1 MFCTLFRPIL
11 NSFKLLEIYFFQH
24 YILRMTTIC
33 KPTNLRPVAEAFT
46 ITRMTVLKSCVK
58 VWLKILLSSFI
69 KFLKGSRFII
79 LTVTNENGK
88 PFTLDSLRGRP
99 LLINFWASW
108 CAPCIAEMPSLQ
120 KAAEQ
125 LHPDGIDVLLIS
137 LDRGGVKKALPVLR
151 AHGVTTPRL
160 GFDPKAAL
168 SREMGVS
175 GLPTSF
181 LLSADHQN
189 CVIYV
194 GPREWHEDPL
204 LSNIREFVTI
214 TSSSSA

>member
-1 MFCTLFRPIL
+1 MSYTRLSI
-11 NSFKLLEIYFFQH
+11 NFQPKTAQPPRRWFLSAGLAVWAGWH
-24 YILRMTTIC
+24 AGGMV
-33 KPTNLRPVAEAFT
+33 PPVASARAST
-46 ITRMTVLKSCVK
+46 PAVSTAQNLQATPPMTQP
-58 VWLKILLSSFI
+58 
-69 KFLKGSRFII
+69 
-79 LTVTNENGK
+79 LTDEDGEV
-88 PFTLDSLRGRP
+88 FTLDNLRGRP

-160 GFDPKAAL
+160 GFDPKAAV

-181 LLSADHQN
+181 LLSADHKN

-194 GPREWHEDPL
+194 GPREWHEDDMQAE
-204 LSNIREFVTI
+204 IRGFVTA
-214 TSSSSA
+214 TSSNSA

>member
-1 MFCTLFRPIL
+1 MSYTRLSI
-11 NSFKLLEIYFFQH
+11 NFQPKTAQPPRRWFLSAGLAAWAGW
-24 YILRMTTIC
+24 YAGGMM
-33 KPTNLRPVAEAFT
+33 PPVASARAST
-46 ITRMTVLKSCVK
+46 PAVSSVQNLQATPPMTQP
-58 VWLKILLSSFI
+58 
-69 KFLKGSRFII
+69 
-79 LTVTNENGK
+79 LTDEGGAV
-88 PFTLDSLRGRP
+88 FTLDSLRGRA

-194 GPREWHEDPL
+194 GPREWHEDAMQAE
-204 LSNIREFVTI
+204 IRGFVTA
-214 TSSSSA
+214 TSSNSA

>member
-1 MFCTLFRPIL
+1 MSYTRLSI
-11 NSFKLLEIYFFQH
+11 NFQPKTAQPPRRWFLSAGLAAWAGW
-24 YILRMTTIC
+24 YAGGMM
-33 KPTNLRPVAEAFT
+33 PPVASARAST
-46 ITRMTVLKSCVK
+46 AAVSTAQNIQATPPMTQP
-58 VWLKILLSSFI
+58 
-69 KFLKGSRFII
+69 
-79 LTVTNENGK
+79 LTDEDGTV
-88 PFTLDSLRGRP
+88 FTLDNLRGRP

-137 LDRGGVKKALPVLR
+137 LDRGGMKKALPVLR

-160 GFDPKAAL
+160 GFDSKAAL

-181 LLSADHQN
+181 LLSADHKN
-189 CVIYV
+189 CVIYA
-194 GPREWHEDPL
+194 GPREWHEDAMQAE
-204 LSNIREFVTI
+204 IRGFVTA
-214 TSSSSA
+214 TSSNSA

>member
-1 MFCTLFRPIL
+1 MSYTRLSI
-11 NSFKLLEIYFFQH
+11 NFQPKTAQPPRRWFLSAGLAVWAGWH
-24 YILRMTTIC
+24 ASGMV
-33 KPTNLRPVAEAFT
+33 PPVASARAST
-46 ITRMTVLKSCVK
+46 PAVSTAQNLQATPPMTQP
-58 VWLKILLSSFI
+58 
-69 KFLKGSRFII
+69 
-79 LTVTNENGK
+79 LTDEGGAV
-88 PFTLDSLRGRP
+88 FTLDSLRGRA

-160 GFDPKAAL
+160 GFDPKAAV

-181 LLSADHQN
+181 LLSADHKN

-194 GPREWHEDPL
+194 GPREWHEDDMQAE
-204 LSNIREFVTI
+204 IRGFVTA
-214 TSSSSA
+214 TSSNSA

>member
-1 MFCTLFRPIL
+1 MSYTRLSI
-11 NSFKLLEIYFFQH
+11 NFQPKTAQPPRRWFLSAGLAVWAGWH
-24 YILRMTTIC
+24 AGGMV
-33 KPTNLRPVAEAFT
+33 PPVASARAST
-46 ITRMTVLKSCVK
+46 PAVSTAQNLQATPPMTQP
-58 VWLKILLSSFI
+58 
-69 KFLKGSRFII
+69 
-79 LTVTNENGK
+79 LTDEDGEV
-88 PFTLDSLRGRP
+88 FTLDNLRGRP

-120 KAAEQ
+120 EAAEQ

-181 LLSADHQN
+181 LLSADHKN

-194 GPREWHEDPL
+194 GPREWHEDAMQAE
-204 LSNIREFVTI
+204 IRGFVTAN
-214 TSSSSA
+214 SSNSA

>member
-1 MFCTLFRPIL
+1 MSYTRLSI
-11 NSFKLLEIYFFQH
+11 NFQPKTAQPPRRWFLSAGLAVWAGWH
-24 YILRMTTIC
+24 AGGMV
-33 KPTNLRPVAEAFT
+33 PPVASARAST
-46 ITRMTVLKSCVK
+46 PAVSTAQNLQATPPMTQP
-58 VWLKILLSSFI
+58 
-69 KFLKGSRFII
+69 
-79 LTVTNENGK
+79 LTDEDGEV
-88 PFTLDSLRGRP
+88 FTLDNLRGRP

-120 KAAEQ
+120 EAAEQ

-160 GFDPKAAL
+160 GFDPKAAV

-181 LLSADHQN
+181 LLSADHKN

-194 GPREWHEDPL
+194 GPREWHEDDMQAE
-204 LSNIREFVTI
+204 IRGFVTA
-214 TSSSSA
+214 TSSNSA

>member
-1 MFCTLFRPIL
+1 MSYTRLSM
-11 NSFKLLEIYFFQH
+11 NFQPKTAQPSRRWFLSAGLVAWAGS
-24 YILRMTTIC
+24 YTGGMMPLVASARALTPAVSTAQNLQATPPMTQ
-33 KPTNLRPVAEAFT
+33 PLADEDGAV
-46 ITRMTVLKSCVK
+46 
-58 VWLKILLSSFI
+58 
-69 KFLKGSRFII
+69 
-79 LTVTNENGK
+79 
-88 PFTLDSLRGRP
+88 FTLDNLRGRP

-181 LLSADHQN
+181 LLSADHKN

-194 GPREWHEDPL
+194 GPREWHEDDMQAE
-204 LSNIREFVTI
+204 IRGFVTA
-214 TSSSSA
+214 TSSNSA

>member
-1 MFCTLFRPIL
+1 MSYTRLSINFQPKTAQPPRRGF
-11 NSFKLLEIYFFQH
+11 LLAGLAAWAGWYAGG
-24 YILRMTTIC
+24 MM
-33 KPTNLRPVAEAFT
+33 PPVASARAST
-46 ITRMTVLKSCVK
+46 PAVSSVQNLQATPPMTQP
-58 VWLKILLSSFI
+58 
-69 KFLKGSRFII
+69 
-79 LTVTNENGK
+79 LTDEDGAV
-88 PFTLDSLRGRP
+88 FTLDNLRGRP

-194 GPREWHEDPL
+194 GPREWHEDAMQAE
-204 LSNIREFVTI
+204 IRGFVTA
-214 TSSSSA
+214 TSSNSA

>member
-1 MFCTLFRPIL
+1 MSYTRLSI
-11 NSFKLLEIYFFQH
+11 NFQPKTAQPPRRWFLSAGVAAWAVW
-24 YILRMTTIC
+24 YADGMM
-33 KPTNLRPVAEAFT
+33 PPVASARAST
-46 ITRMTVLKSCVK
+46 LAVSTAQNLQATPPMTQP
-58 VWLKILLSSFI
+58 
-69 KFLKGSRFII
+69 
-79 LTVTNENGK
+79 LTDKDGAV
-88 PFTLDSLRGRP
+88 FTLDNLRGRP

-194 GPREWHEDPL
+194 GPREWHEDAMQAE
-204 LSNIREFVTI
+204 IRGFI
-214 TSSSSA
+214 TATSPNSA

>member
-1 MFCTLFRPIL
+1 MPTVASARTSTPAVSTVQNLQATPP
-11 NSFKLLEIYFFQH
+11 
-24 YILRMTTIC
+24 MTQ
-33 KPTNLRPVAEAFT
+33 PLADEDGAV
-46 ITRMTVLKSCVK
+46 
-58 VWLKILLSSFI
+58 
-69 KFLKGSRFII
+69 
-79 LTVTNENGK
+79 
-88 PFTLDSLRGRP
+88 FTLDNLRGRP

-120 KAAEQ
+120 EAAEQ

-194 GPREWHEDPL
+194 GPREWHEDAMQAE
-204 LSNIREFVTI
+204 IRGFVTA
-214 TSSSSA
+214 TSSNSA

>member
-1 MFCTLFRPIL
+1 MSYTRLSI
-11 NSFKLLEIYFFQH
+11 NFQPK
-24 YILRMTTIC
+24 TA
-33 KPTNLRPVAEAFT
+33 KPPRRWFLSAGLAAWAGWYAGGMMPPVAGARAST
-46 ITRMTVLKSCVK
+46 LAVSTAQNLQATPPMTQS
-58 VWLKILLSSFI
+58 
-69 KFLKGSRFII
+69 
-79 LTVTNENGK
+79 LTDEDGAV
-88 PFTLDSLRGRP
+88 FTLDNLRGRP

-108 CAPCIAEMPSLQ
+108 CAPCIVEMPSLQ

-160 GFDPKAAL
+160 GFDPKAAV

-181 LLSADHQN
+181 LLSADHKN

-194 GPREWHEDPL
+194 GPREWHEDDMQAE
-204 LSNIREFVTI
+204 IRGFVTA
-214 TSSSSA
+214 TSSNSA

>member
-1 MFCTLFRPIL
+1 MSYTRLSI
-11 NSFKLLEIYFFQH
+11 NFQPK
-24 YILRMTTIC
+24 TA
-33 KPTNLRPVAEAFT
+33 KPPRRWFLSAGLAVWASWYASGMMPPVASARASNPAAST
-46 ITRMTVLKSCVK
+46 AQNLQAAPPMTQP
-58 VWLKILLSSFI
+58 
-69 KFLKGSRFII
+69 
-79 LTVTNENGK
+79 LTDEDGAI
-88 PFTLDSLRGRP
+88 FTLDNLQGRP

-108 CAPCIAEMPSLQ
+108 CTPCIAEMPSLQ

-168 SREMGVS
+168 SREMAVR

-194 GPREWHEDPL
+194 GPREWHEDAMQAE
-204 LSNIREFVTI
+204 IRGFVTA
-214 TSSSSA
+214 TSSNST

>member
-1 MFCTLFRPIL
+1 MSYTRLSI
-11 NSFKLLEIYFFQH
+11 NFQPKTAQPPRRWFLSAGLAAWAGW
-24 YILRMTTIC
+24 YAGGMM
-33 KPTNLRPVAEAFT
+33 PPVASARAST
-46 ITRMTVLKSCVK
+46 PAVSSVQNLQATPPMTQP
-58 VWLKILLSSFI
+58 
-69 KFLKGSRFII
+69 
-79 LTVTNENGK
+79 LTDEDGAV
-88 PFTLDSLRGRP
+88 FTLDNLRGRP

-160 GFDPKAAL
+160 GFDPKSAL

-194 GPREWHEDPL
+194 GPREWHEDAMQAE
-204 LSNIREFVTI
+204 IRRFVTA
-214 TSSSSA
+214 TSSNST

>member
-1 MFCTLFRPIL
+1 MSYTRLSLNFQPKTARPPRRWFL
-11 NSFKLLEIYFFQH
+11 SAGLAAWAGWYAGGMMPLVASVRASTPAVLTAQNKQATPP
-24 YILRMTTIC
+24 MTQ
-33 KPTNLRPVAEAFT
+33 P
-46 ITRMTVLKSCVK
+46 
-58 VWLKILLSSFI
+58 
-69 KFLKGSRFII
+69 
-79 LTVTNENGK
+79 LTDEGGAV
-88 PFTLDSLRGRP
+88 FTLDNLRGRP

-160 GFDPKAAL
+160 GFDPKAAV

-181 LLSADHQN
+181 LLSADHKN

-194 GPREWHEDPL
+194 GPREWHEDAMQAE
-204 LSNIREFVTI
+204 IRGFGTA
-214 TSSSSA
+214 TSSNSA

>member
-1 MFCTLFRPIL
+1 MFYTRLSI
-11 NSFKLLEIYFFQH
+11 NFQPKTAQPPRRWF
-24 YILRMTTIC
+24 LSAGLAAWAGWFAGGMM
-33 KPTNLRPVAEAFT
+33 PPVASARAST
-46 ITRMTVLKSCVK
+46 LAVSTTQNLQATPPMTQP
-58 VWLKILLSSFI
+58 
-69 KFLKGSRFII
+69 
-79 LTVTNENGK
+79 LTDEDGAV
-88 PFTLDSLRGRP
+88 FTLDNLRGRP

-151 AHGVTTPRL
+151 AHGVTTPHL

-194 GPREWHEDPL
+194 GPREWHEDAMQAE
-204 LSNIREFVTI
+204 IRGFVTA
-214 TSSSSA
+214 TSSNSA

>member
-1 MFCTLFRPIL
+1 MSYTRLSI
-11 NSFKLLEIYFFQH
+11 NFQPKTAQPPRRWFLSAGLAAWAGW
-24 YILRMTTIC
+24 YAGGMM
-33 KPTNLRPVAEAFT
+33 PPVASARAST
-46 ITRMTVLKSCVK
+46 PAVSTAQNLQATPPMTQP
-58 VWLKILLSSFI
+58 
-69 KFLKGSRFII
+69 
-79 LTVTNENGK
+79 VTDEDGAV
-88 PFTLDSLRGRP
+88 FTLDNLRGRP

-120 KAAEQ
+120 KAAKQ

-194 GPREWHEDPL
+194 GPREWHEDAMQAE
-204 LSNIREFVTI
+204 IRGFVTA
-214 TSSSSA
+214 TSSNSA

>member
-1 MFCTLFRPIL
+1 MSYPRLSI
-11 NSFKLLEIYFFQH
+11 NFQPKTAQPPRRWFLSAGLAAWAGW
-24 YILRMTTIC
+24 YAGGMM
-33 KPTNLRPVAEAFT
+33 PPVASARAST
-46 ITRMTVLKSCVK
+46 PALSTAQNLQATPPMTQP
-58 VWLKILLSSFI
+58 
-69 KFLKGSRFII
+69 
-79 LTVTNENGK
+79 LTDEDGAV
-88 PFTLDSLRGRP
+88 FTLDNLRGRP

-125 LHPDGIDVLLIS
+125 LHQDGIDVLLIS
-137 LDRGGVKKALPVLR
+137 LVRDGVKKALPVLR

-168 SREMGVS
+168 SREMGIS

-181 LLSADHQN
+181 LLSAAHKN

-194 GPREWHEDPL
+194 GPREWHEDAMQAK
-204 LSNIREFVTI
+204 IRGFVTA
-214 TSSSSA
+214 TSSNSA

>member
-1 MFCTLFRPIL
+1 MSYTRLSI
-11 NSFKLLEIYFFQH
+11 NFQPKTAQPPRRWFLSAGLAAWAGW
-24 YILRMTTIC
+24 YAGRMM
-33 KPTNLRPVAEAFT
+33 PPVASARAST
-46 ITRMTVLKSCVK
+46 PAVSTAQNLQATPPMTQP
-58 VWLKILLSSFI
+58 
-69 KFLKGSRFII
+69 
-79 LTVTNENGK
+79 LTDEDGAV
-88 PFTLDSLRGRP
+88 FTLDNLRGRP

-181 LLSADHQN
+181 LLSADHKN

-194 GPREWHEDPL
+194 GPREWHEDAMQAE
-204 LSNIREFVTI
+204 IRGFVTA
-214 TSSSSA
+214 TSSNSA

>member
-1 MFCTLFRPIL
+1 MSYTRLSI
-11 NSFKLLEIYFFQH
+11 NFQPKTAQPPRRWF
-24 YILRMTTIC
+24 LSAGLAAWAGWDAGGMMPTVVSARTSTPAVSTVQNLQATPPMTQ
-33 KPTNLRPVAEAFT
+33 P
-46 ITRMTVLKSCVK
+46 
-58 VWLKILLSSFI
+58 
-69 KFLKGSRFII
+69 
-79 LTVTNENGK
+79 LTDEDGAV
-88 PFTLDSLRGRP
+88 FTLDNLRGRP

-194 GPREWHEDPL
+194 GPREWHEDAMQAE
-204 LSNIREFVTI
+204 IRGFVTA
-214 TSSSSA
+214 TSSNSA